1 MFGGFPPTLKDA
13 YEAMDVRCRW
23 DSNFSS
29 KIEPTEEN
37 LKLIFEEKSKALEEV
52 KRLPEILKV
61 DELGLPLE
69 MIEEIKVMLDLYQW
83 YVRGWLIC
91 TQAIFLAKKALT
103 TKNLKDIEEA
113 QKALIMLT
121 DYRKSLASRLKDTS
135 YNHLVYVML
144 NTNLLINLE
153 ADIRSSLETIEKSL

>member
-1 MFGGFPPTLKDA
+1 MK
-13 YEAMDVRCRW
+13 
-23 DSNFSS
+23 
-29 KIEPTEEN
+29 PTEEN

-153 ADIRSSLETIEKSL
+153 ADIKSSLETVEKSL

>member
-1 MFGGFPPTLKDA
+1 MKRWTSGADGIQISPAKLK
-13 YEAMDVRCRW
+13 
-23 DSNFSS
+23 
-29 KIEPTEEN
+29 PTEEN

>member
-1 MFGGFPPTLKDA
+1 M
-13 YEAMDVRCRW
+13 
-23 DSNFSS
+23 
-29 KIEPTEEN
+29 
-37 LKLIFEEKSKALEEV
+37 KLIFEEKSKALEEV

-153 ADIRSSLETIEKSL
+153 ADIKSSLETVEKSL